1 MDVCQVHTSAHIHLN
16 TCTRRRRLT
25 RGRLHTRVAS
35 SAAQQDVVSV
45 PTSEYQ
51 VSHRQGFPRGGVN
64 MRNTALN
71 VLRLP
76 GQTLAQL
83 LRASAASSPDALRAA
98 VAERRQQ
105 LTTPFLA
112 WLSDQ
117 ASGSGPEAAELD
129 VLGAKLAALCDT

>member
-1 MDVCQVHTSAHIHLN
+1 
-16 TCTRRRRLT
+16 
-25 RGRLHTRVAS
+25 
-35 SAAQQDVVSV
+35 
-45 PTSEYQ
+45 
-51 VSHRQGFPRGGVN
+51 

-83 LRASAASSPDALRAA
+83 LRASAASSPDALIAA

-105 LTTPFLA
+105 LTTSFLA

-129 VLGAKLAALCDT
+129 VLGARLAALCDT